1 MSPKISRLSGASIAP
16 VRITSDTPRVRVER
30 VVSRREPRVIL
41 DVPISTNTS
50 DMVPDVKAGG
60 GKPGRTRPKMSK
72 RPGLSERADNGGKEE
87 AGDPGE

>member
-1 MSPKISRLSGASIAP
+1 MSPKISRLSGASVAP

-30 VVSRREPRVIL
+30 DVSRREPRVIL
-41 DVPISTNTS
+41 DVPILTNTS
-50 DMVPDVKAGG
+50 VTIPDVKAGG

-72 RPGLSERADNGGKEE
+72 RPGSNERANGGGKEE